1 MLAAGADRAAVQLAP
16 VVPAALRGCRLG
28 TGGPRSVSASVDPAR
43 VRRHTDLTTF
53 AVLSAALGPRA
64 QAGLL
69 AA

>member
-1 MLAAGADRAAVQLAP
+1 LHPSYPPPYAGADWGPVAP
-16 VVPAALRGCRLG
+16 RG
-28 TGGPRSVSASVDPAR
+28 VSASVDPAR
-43 VRRHTDLTTF
+43 VQRHTDLTTF